1 MAIRLYTSRTPVRQ
15 TKTVVYRLICA
26 SVQTGILCTI
36 FAVGDLIVFR
46 KTFFLETIL
55 ADLALYVVAW
65 QQTHLCGMFA
75 FPIGR
80 IYTYVSIFQ
89 LHLGAKDKT
98 SDLLDFYGLFKHA
111 GRVERYIGRTTN
123 GLFLF
128 SLLISRG

>member
-1 MAIRLYTSRTPVRQ
+1 MATRLYTSRTLVRQ
-15 TKTVVYRLICA
+15 TNTVVYRLIRA
-26 SVQTGILCTI
+26 SVQTGIFCTI

-46 KTFFLETIL
+46 KTPPLEIML
-55 ADLALYVVAW
+55 ADLALYIVVW

-75 FPIGR
+75 FPTGR
-80 IYTYVSIFQ
+80 IYSYVSMFQ

-98 SDLLDFYGLFKHA
+98 SDLLDSYGLFKHA

-128 SLLISRG
+128 SLLISHV